1 MRRGSLGVR
10 RATIGVTLWLS
21 VTVWR
26 LWGRS
31 GSLVLHQLPKLS
43 NINIMSGRLFLNWLA
58 SVSLHPVA

>member
-21 VTVWR
+21 VTV
-26 LWGRS
+26 WGRS